1 MRELSVTLKRS
12 INVTCLLCS
21 CSMVEFTSVLSL
33 SVIFSKIAD
42 TVQMYSKDVNRRVR
56 TKPNLHQP
64 TQQAVKEGVR
74 EWKTFSTTNYVTCD
88 DVISTFVINIEL
100 TTSEP
105 GMLDGCDF
113 KEKVSFAMFSLLKF
127 SRRGKSFLT

>member
-1 MRELSVTLKRS
+1 MLVLDGRVYFCSVT
-12 INVTCLLCS
+12 
-21 CSMVEFTSVLSL
+21 

-113 KEKVSFAMFSLLKF
+113 KEKVRFAMFSLLKF